1 MSLFLAFIE
10 IEKKGEKVSI
20 NILKKKRDDK
30 NFVQNM
36 TS

>member
-20 NILKKKRDDK
+20 NLLKKKRDNEK
-30 NFVQNM
+30 FVQNM
-36 TS
+36 TA

>member
-30 NFVQNM
+30 SFVQNM
-36 TS
+36 TT